1 MENIDSYSGNKL
13 MNSSEYNWKNVAYV
27 VYKMYKLW
35 SRFGIDLGMIW
46 EIRYILIT
54 RTHDYM
60 IKVLTTHEIGKQHDN
75 KQQHDQ
81 RLEKIARRVSA
92 FKSNLSLAVIIG
104 SMISLDLAF
113 ILLLMRWTEVKWILM
128 SQKKGVRNEKW
139 VRL

>member
-1 MENIDSYSGNKL
+1 
-13 MNSSEYNWKNVAYV
+13 
-27 VYKMYKLW
+27 
-35 SRFGIDLGMIW
+35 MIW

-113 ILLLMRWTEVKWILM
+113 ILLLMR
-128 SQKKGVRNEKW
+128 
-139 VRL
+139 